1 LPLGV
6 RDWSRRDR
14 LTELA
19 VRALVFDVFG
29 TLVDWR
35 SGIARAF
42 LASKVPGD
50 PEELA
55 DAWRAGFWPLLA
67 AVNADKRPWANF
79 EELHGAALNELLAE
93 RGVDLPT
100 VERARLLDAWH
111 QLDAWPDVRTGL
123 AALRR
128 ERVVAALSNG
138 HVALLVALARHSDLH
153 FDCVLSTELV
163 HAYKPAPEAYLM
175 APRLLNLDPAEV
187 MLVACH
193 PSDLEAARRA
203 GLRSALVER
212 SLEYGEGSPVREDP
226 DADLSI
232 GDLHELAQRL
242 SA

>member
-1 LPLGV
+1 
-6 RDWSRRDR
+6 
-14 LTELA
+14 LA
-19 VRALVFDVFG
+19 VRALIFDVFG

-42 LASKVPGD
+42 LASKVSGD

-67 AVNADKRPWANF
+67 AVNAGKRSWANF

-123 AALRR
+123 DALRR

-138 HVALLVALARHSDLH
+138 HVALLVDLARHSDLR
-153 FDCVLSTELV
+153 FDCVLSTELA
-163 HAYKPAPEAYLM
+163 HTYKPAPQAYLL
-175 APRLLNLDPAEV
+175 APRLLNFDPAEV
-187 MLVACH
+187 MLVASH
-193 PSDLEAARRA
+193 PLDLKGARRA

-212 SLEYGEGSPVREDP
+212 PLEYGEGSPVREDP
-226 DADLSI
+226 DADLSVR
-232 GDLHELAQRL
+232 DLHELAQRL
-242 SA
+242 PA